1 MKYMMAKVLYGAVGI
16 LLAAACICTGEKKL
30 SQTDRQIYEKACS
43 LEQEMEM
50 LGFSGFSVRDY
61 RVRYYDG
68 DCDYVIAPSADT
80 YTVTREKPKLDTFAG
95 TIVKVGKEYQIVLPT
110 YEKFKNFFAALDT
123 AGSLQQQK
131 EAGETVFALDSYSKE
146 TQATVIWH
154 EAFHAW
160 QQENGLDQAYALGQE
175 NREAIIKKYVDK
187 NSVQKKAFTEEM
199 KYLQNAYESTDMEI
213 KKKQIKKA
221 LELQKKREV
230 ALSDKVSA
238 AEGFLQNLE
247 GSARYVECAAYRKLA
262 GDEVWKKQFLQAFSY
277 ADGSGKYYDMG
288 MYKCMLLDQCL
299 PARQTLI

>member
-1 MKYMMAKVLYGAVGI
+1 M
-16 LLAAACICTGEKKL
+16 
-30 SQTDRQIYEKACS
+30 
-43 LEQEMEM
+43 
-50 LGFSGFSVRDY
+50 
-61 RVRYYDG
+61 
-68 DCDYVIAPSADT
+68 
-80 YTVTREKPKLDTFAG
+80 
-95 TIVKVGKEYQIVLPT
+95 
-110 YEKFKNFFAALDT
+110 
-123 AGSLQQQK
+123 
-131 EAGETVFALDSYSKE
+131 FALDSYSKE

-187 NSVQKKAFTEEM
+187 NSVQKKAF
-199 KYLQNAYESTDMEI
+199 TDMEI

-299 PARQTLI
+299 PGWQTQFKTTPDLDGLLLKCVG